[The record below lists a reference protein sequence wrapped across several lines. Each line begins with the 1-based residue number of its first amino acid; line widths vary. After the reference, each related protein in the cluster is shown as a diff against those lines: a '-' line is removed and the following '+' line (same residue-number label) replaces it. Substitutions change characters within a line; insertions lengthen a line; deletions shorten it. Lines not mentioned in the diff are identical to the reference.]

1 MRFFTIYFT
10 NVSENV
16 LCTGTFVRFVSPP
29 GL

>member
-1 MRFFTIYFT
+1 MRLSASYFT

-16 LCTGTFVRFVSPP
+16 LCMGTFVRFVRPP